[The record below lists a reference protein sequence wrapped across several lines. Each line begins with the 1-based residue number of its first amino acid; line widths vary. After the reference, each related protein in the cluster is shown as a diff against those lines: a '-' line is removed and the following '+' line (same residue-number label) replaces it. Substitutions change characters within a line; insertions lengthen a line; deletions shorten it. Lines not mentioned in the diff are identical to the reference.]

1 MNTHTAVGS
10 KQLWAGRIV
19 SALVVLALLGSGAGK
34 LSHQEAIVTDFI
46 GKFGYPETVLGAI
59 GATEIL
65 CALLYAIP
73 QTSVLGAILLTGYF
87 GGAIATHVRIEE
99 AFVPPLMIGVLI
111 WLGLYL
117 RTGALRALVPWK
129 KS

>member
-1 MNTHTAVGS
+1 M
-10 KQLWAGRIV
+10 

-34 LSHQEAIVTDFI
+34 LTHQEAIVTDFI

-117 RTGALRALVPWK
+117 RTGALRALVPWRK
-129 KS
+129 